1 MTFDSSKKSNRAW
14 REWAFFIFLMFF
26 EFFCFFSVFPS
37 PLYFCCVVSI
47 FDAFPLI
54 FFALGVGKCSL
65 FLRCLPI
72 SSATILIFRSP
83 LYFISS
89 VSCVSFLWF
98 HSIFPCAW
106 HEWVFSIWVSIFHF
120 SRCFYVCSV
129 CFCLN
134 TLNFSCV
141 LPIFLDLVIIILVRG
156 VNEYF
161 LSLLIFTNMFCFCSI
176 FPHST
181 LFLLTRGVS
190 EYSLS
195 FLTFTHFFCI
205 CSTFSEASLFCLRL
219 F

>member
-1 MTFDSSKKSNRAW
+1 
-14 REWAFFIFLMFF
+14 MFAY
-26 EFFCFFSVFPS
+26 FFCYYSNFSESSLFHFFCVLCIFSLI
-37 PLYFCCVVSI
+37 PLYFSLRVAWVSI
-47 FDAFPLI
+47 FHLSEYFP
-54 FFALGVGKCSL
+54 F
-65 FLRCLPI
+65 
-72 SSATILIFRSP
+72 
-83 LYFISS
+83 
-89 VSCVSFLWF
+89 
-98 HSIFPCAW
+98 
-106 HEWVFSIWVSIFHF
+106 EWVFSIWVSIFHF